1 MKFIRNIVSAG
12 MMVSLVLVLVFTVI
26 DVAVLQDRA
35 FFAAQYEK
43 NQVSQVVQVSSE
55 DLMRITDQL
64 LGYMKGEKEELQLDV
79 TVRGSERPF
88 FSQREL
94 DHMVD
99 VRQMVLGAM
108 WVRRVAVVLVLAFLL
123 FPKNRRTFCKTV
135 VFGLPVFLLLLGVL
149 ALVGTLPRFG
159 GIFMCSFFPM
169 NYGFWTRRWIFWSI
183 LCRNRFLPPV
193 PYGLALALCLAF
205 LRFGAFVFGV
215 TEYKKGFER
224 AWIF

>member
-149 ALVGTLPRFG
+149 ALVASRDFTTFWWYFHVLFFSNELWILDPAVDLLVNIVPEPFFAACAIRVGIGVVL
-159 GIFMCSFFPM
+159 GIFALWGIC
-169 NYGFWTRRWIFWSI
+169 FWRYRIQK
-183 LCRNRFLPPV
+183 RV
-193 PYGLALALCLAF
+193 
-205 LRFGAFVFGV
+205 
-215 TEYKKGFER
+215 
-224 AWIF
+224 